1 MDLARGRGFG
11 LVKDRSMLETSKI
24 LNTSNAIIYSNKV
37 KDNTMRNQQENIYY
51 VLYPQRLNAVI
62 NTY

>member
-1 MDLARGRGFG
+1 MDLAEARGFG

-37 KDNTMRNQQENIYY
+37 KDITMRNQQENIYY